1 MHKIYAR
8 LGWTLA
14 VVAAASVLSHAQ
26 GRGGAAWT
34 TVGGDAQ
41 RTSSVRADAKISLGS
56 MREPGFQFL
65 WKRKLDSQPL
75 TQPLLLPNIIAYK
88 GFKALAFVG
97 SASGSVYSI
106 DYDLNRMFWEQK
118 LATSASKPP
127 ACSSGLPVLTKATAL
142 VPAAGGRGNRGGG
155 PGGGPGGAPGAGRG
169 APAAGAPGGPTPGGA
184 PAGAAPAGAAPA
196 GAPPAAGGG
205 GFGGGQGR
213 GRGAGGPQIAN
224 GRGGGDNVFAISTG
238 GLIHVMNPQ
247 IGTDQIPPIKFLP
260 GPANVAG
267 SVLVD
272 TTLYASTTGNCPGV
286 ANGVWAV
293 DLASDAKAVTSYDA
307 KGAAI
312 VGSASPA
319 LGTDGTIYIATGAGN
334 SPVANSVVSLASP
347 ALTQKD
353 VFTVD
358 GSPFTSNPIVF
369 QYKGKDLIVAA
380 NKDGRLYVLDGASP
394 GGADHKTPLHKS
406 SPVSTATQTT
416 TGVASWQDTAGTRWV
431 AVTLGGPAQAD
442 TKFPMANG
450 AVSKGAIAAFTLVD
464 QNDVPTLQPQWI
476 SRDLAAPVTPVA
488 VNGVV
493 FALASGEATA
503 RGQKGTP
510 AVLYALDAATGKELW
525 TSGTTIT
532 ASAHG
537 IGPSAGD
544 SQVYVVTADGTLYA
558 FGMPMER

>member
-1 MHKIYAR
+1 MRQISHR
-8 LGWTLA
+8 LYWTSALVLGTVLA
-14 VVAAASVLSHAQ
+14 SHAQ

-41 RTSSVRADAKISLGS
+41 RTSSVRTDAKISLAS
-56 MREPGFQFL
+56 MQAPGFQFL

-88 GFKALAFVG
+88 GFKALAFLG

-118 LATSASKPP
+118 LATSASKAP
-127 ACSSGLPVLTKATAL
+127 ACSSGLPALTKATAL
-142 VPAAGGRGNRGGG
+142 APAAGGR
-155 PGGGPGGAPGAGRG
+155 
-169 APAAGAPGGPTPGGA
+169 
-184 PAGAAPAGAAPA
+184 
-196 GAPPAAGGG
+196 

-213 GRGAGGPQIAN
+213 GRGAVGPQIVPG
-224 GRGGGDNVFAISTG
+224 GRGGADNVFAISTTG
-238 GLIHVMNPQ
+238 MVHVMNPQ
-247 IGTDQIPPIKFLP
+247 VGTDQIPPVKFLP

-267 SVLVD
+267 SMLVD
-272 TTLYASTTGNCPGV
+272 TTLYAATTGNCPGV

-293 DLASDAKAVTSYDA
+293 DLASDAKTVTSYDA

-312 VGSASPA
+312 VGSAPPA
-319 LGTDGTIYIATGAGN
+319 FGTDGTIYIATGAGN
-334 SPVANSVVSLASP
+334 SPVANSIVSLTPP

-353 VFTVD
+353 SFTVD
-358 GSPFTSNPIVF
+358 GSPFTSNPVVF
-369 QYKGKDLIVAA
+369 QHRGKDLIVAA
-380 NKDGRLYVLDGASP
+380 NKDGRLYVLDGTSP

-406 SPVSTATQTT
+406 SPVSAGTQTT
-416 TGVASWQDTAGTRWV
+416 TGLASWQDAAGTRWI
-431 AVTLGGPAQAD
+431 AVTLGGAAHAD
-442 TKFPMANG
+442 TKFPLANG

-464 QNDVPTLQPQWI
+464 QSDVPTLQPQWI

-544 SQVYVVTADGTLYA
+544 GQVYVVTVDGTLYA

>member
-1 MHKIYAR
+1 MA
-8 LGWTLA
+8 TL
-14 VVAAASVLSHAQ
+14 VAASVASHAQ

-41 RTSSVRADAKISLGS
+41 RTSSVRTDAKISLAS
-56 MREPGFQFL
+56 MQAPGFQFL

-118 LATSASKPP
+118 LATSASKAP
-127 ACSSGLPVLTKATAL
+127 ACSSGLPALTKATAL

-155 PGGGPGGAPGAGRG
+155 PGGGPGAPGAARG
-169 APAAGAPGGPTPGGA
+169 GAAAGAGA
-184 PAGAAPAGAAPA
+184 PPGTPAGAAPA
-196 GAPPAAGGG
+196 GAPPAGG

-213 GRGAGGPQIAN
+213 GRGATGPQIAN
-224 GRGGGDNVFAISTG
+224 GRGGGDNVFAISTD
-238 GLIHVMNPQ
+238 GLVHVMNPQ
-247 IGTDQIPPIKFLP
+247 VGTDQIPPVKFLP

-272 TTLYASTTGNCPGV
+272 TTLYAATTGNCPGV

-312 VGSASPA
+312 VGSAPPA
-319 LGTDGTIYIATGAGN
+319 FGTDGTIYIATGAGN
-334 SPVANSVVSLASP
+334 SPVANSIVSLASP
-347 ALTQKD
+347 GLTQKD
-353 VFTVD
+353 WFSVD

-406 SPVSTATQTT
+406 SPVSSATQTT
-416 TGVASWQDTAGTRWV
+416 TGLASWQDAAGTRWI
-431 AVTLGGPAQAD
+431 AVTLGGSAQAD
-442 TKFPMANG
+442 TKFPIANG
-450 AVSKGAIAAFTLVD
+450 AISKGAIAAFTLVD
-464 QNDVPTLQPQWI
+464 QNDVPTLQPQWT

-532 ASAHG
+532 ASARG
-537 IGPSAGD
+537 VGPSAGD
-544 SQVYVVTADGTLYA
+544 SQVYVVTVDGTLYA

>member
-1 MHKIYAR
+1 MRLRTIHAR

-14 VVAAASVLSHAQ
+14 TLLAAGVITYAQ

-41 RTSSVRADAKISLGS
+41 RTSSVRTDARISLAS
-56 MREPGFQFL
+56 MQAPGFQFL

-118 LATSASKPP
+118 LATSASKAP
-127 ACSSGLPVLTKATAL
+127 ACSSGLPTLTKATAL
-142 VPAAGGRGNRGGG
+142 VPGAGGRGNRGGG
-155 PGGGPGGAPGAGRG
+155 PGAGPGAAPGAARGGPPGAPPAG
-169 APAAGAPGGPTPGGA
+169 APAGAPPAGA
-184 PAGAAPAGAAPA
+184 PAGAAPPAAAP
-196 GAPPAAGGG
+196 GGG
-205 GFGGGQGR
+205 GGGGGQGR
-213 GRGAGGPQIAN
+213 GRGATGPQIAN

-238 GLIHVMNPQ
+238 GLVHVMNPQ

-272 TTLYASTTGNCPGV
+272 TTLYAATTGNCPGV

-293 DLASDAKAVTSYDA
+293 DLASDAKTVTSYDA

-312 VGSASPA
+312 VGSAPPA
-319 LGTDGTIYIATGAGN
+319 FGTDGTIYIATGAGN
-334 SPVANSVVSLASP
+334 SPVANSLVSLTPP
-347 ALTQKD
+347 ALSQKD
-353 VFTVD
+353 WFTVD

-369 QYKGKDLIVAA
+369 QHRGKDLIVAA
-380 NKDGRLYVLDGASP
+380 NKDGRLYVLDGTSP

-416 TGVASWQDTAGTRWV
+416 TGLASWQDAAGTRWI
-431 AVTLGGPAQAD
+431 AVTLGGAAQAD
-442 TKFPMANG
+442 TKFPLANG
-450 AVSKGAIAAFTLVD
+450 AVSTGAIAAFTLVD

-488 VNGVV
+488 VNGVL

-525 TSGTTIT
+525 ASGTTIT
-532 ASAHG
+532 ASVRG

-544 SQVYVVTADGTLYA
+544 SQVYVVTVDGTLYA

>member
-1 MHKIYAR
+1 MRKINAR
-8 LGWTLA
+8 LGWTFAAL
-14 VVAAASVLSHAQ
+14 VAATVMSHAQ
-26 GRGGAAWT
+26 GRGGGAWT

-41 RTSSVRADAKISLGS
+41 RTASVRTDAKISLTS
-56 MREPGFQFL
+56 MQSPGFQFL
-65 WKRKLDSQPL
+65 WKRKLDAQPL

-97 SASGSVYSI
+97 SASGTVYSI

-118 LATSASKPP
+118 LATSAAKVPTC
-127 ACSSGLPVLTKATAL
+127 ASGLPVLTKSTAL
-142 VPAAGGRGNRGGG
+142 VPAVGGRGNRGAG
-155 PGGGPGGAPGAGRG
+155 PGGGPGAAPGGAAPGA
-169 APAAGAPGGPTPGGA
+169 AAPG
-184 PAGAAPAGAAPA
+184 GAAPA
-196 GAPPAAGGG
+196 PPPGGG
-205 GFGGGQGR
+205 SFGGGQGGR
-213 GRGAGGPQIAN
+213 GRGPAGPQIAS

-238 GLIHVMNPQ
+238 GMVHVMNPQ
-247 IGTDQIPPIKFLP
+247 IGTDQIPPVKFLP

-272 TTLYASTTGNCPGV
+272 TTLYAATTGNCPGV

-293 DLASDAKAVTSYDA
+293 DLASDAKTVTSYDA
-307 KGAAI
+307 QGAA
-312 VGSASPA
+312 VAGSAAPTF
-319 LGTDGTIYIATGAGN
+319 GTDGTIYFATGAGS
-334 SPVANSVVSLASP
+334 SPVANSIVSLTSP

-353 VFTVD
+353 SFTV
-358 GSPFTSNPIVF
+358 GSPFTSNPIAF

-380 NKDGRLYVLDGASP
+380 NKDGRLYVLDSASL

-416 TGVASWQDTAGTRWV
+416 TGLASWQDAAGTRWV
-431 AVTLGGPAQAD
+431 VVTLSGPAPAD
-442 TKFPMANG
+442 TKFAMANG
-450 AVSKGAIAAFTLVD
+450 AVSRGALAAFTLVD
-464 QNDVPTLQPQWI
+464 QNDVPTLRPQWI

-503 RGQKGTP
+503 RGQKSTP

-532 ASAHG
+532 SQVRG
-537 IGPSAGD
+537 VGPSAGD
-544 SQVYVVTADGTLYA
+544 SQVYVAGSDGTLYV